1 MMGDEKRYQVI
12 GHCALITQDH
22 GPLGKMRQTLLRGAI
37 IGPGMTDAE
46 RDHNLAGG
54 LIAEIP
60 ADEPAGLDAAGVPVV
75 GTERLV
81 GDGEPGSPAT
91 LEPGPTPPA
100 QGDAADAAR
109 DKAREAAKAKLPADG
124 TAPDGRAAK
133 DVWVEYAVVKG
144 MDRGEAEK
152 ADKAELI
159 AALKP

>member
-1 MMGDEKRYQVI
+1 VGRGVVPVRREGEALRLRGRRDRPDAAEGREHGRQQDRGYLDGVDRIGGDE
-12 GHCALITQDH
+12 
-22 GPLGKMRQTLLRGAI
+22 
-37 IGPGMTDAE
+37 
-46 RDHNLAGG
+46 
-54 LIAEIP
+54 
-60 ADEPAGLDAAGVPVV
+60 
-75 GTERLV
+75 LV